1 MNLSNFLPMLKQI
14 GIAFVFFLTT
24 AGLHAQ
30 SGAYKPMKDTAGFKQ
45 KINLMAQNTNSIES
59 DFVQVKDLS
68 ALTEKVTSK
77 GHFRFRKENLLR
89 WEYTTPYKYMIVINK
104 DKIVIRDETKT
115 TRYDMNS
122 NKVFKEI
129 NDLMIASVQGNI
141 LKSGKFR
148 VVFLEGEK
156 DYKLELY
163 PIAKGM
169 KESLQK
175 INMYFDKAVSS
186 VVKLEM
192 VEPSGD
198 STLIDFT
205 NKKLNGDI
213 PESEFIVK

>member
-1 MNLSNFLPMLKQI
+1 MRKKTLIYFILSLLPGFLL
-14 GIAFVFFLTT
+14 
-24 AGLHAQ
+24 AQ
-30 SGAYKPMKDTAGFKQ
+30 NGTYKPMRDTVAFKQ
-45 KINLMAQNTNSIES
+45 KIDQMAKNTNSIES

-104 DKIVIRDETKT
+104 EKIVIQDESKT

-141 LKSGKFR
+141 LKTGKFR
-148 VVFLEGEK
+148 VVFLESDK

-163 PIAKGM
+163 PLAKGM
-169 KESLQK
+169 KESLQ
-175 INMYFDKAVSS
+175 INMYFDKSVSS

-192 VEPSGD
+192 VEPTGD

-213 PESEFIVK
+213 PESAFIVK